1 MDGSR
6 YFVFECSRYVVVR
19 GVTDGVGEFARPAV
33 SAGRTHS
40 ALQGAAG
47 VAVDDT
53 VVLLHPPLPLAGVST
68 VMERGC
74 QQNDSLVNG

>member
-47 VAVDDT
+47 
-53 VVLLHPPLPLAGVST
+53 AGTPQCGLSSRKMT
-68 VMERGC
+68 LITSDYGTMCYLRIKWP
-74 QQNDSLVNG
+74 